1 MAHDP
6 NDLSEVV
13 LTFLR
18 ERHLG
23 TLTTQRADGSPHVVP
38 VGFAYDPDER
48 TVRVIS
54 AGTSQK
60 VVNADRAGARAAVCQ
75 VDGGRWL
82 TLEGPVQVRREP
94 EQVARAES
102 AYEARYQTPRER
114 TDRVAIVIDVERVM
128 GRG

>member
-48 TVRVIS
+48 VVRVIS

-60 VVNADRAGARAAVCQ
+60 VVNADRDGTRAAVCQ

-82 TLEGPVQVRREP
+82 TLEGPVHVRREP
-94 EQVARAES
+94 EEVARAES

-114 TDRVAIVIDVERVM
+114 TDRVAIVIAVERVM